1 MATLPDTLHA
11 RGMRVT
17 PQRLVI
23 HDALIRLDRH
33 VTAEQVRDA
42 VADRLPG
49 VSLPTVYATLELL
62 EELGEVRRVRAGA
75 GAVLYDPRAKPHQH
89 AVCRSCG
96 AVEDLDVSV
105 DASAALNAA
114 RRAGFAPDG
123 AETVVA
129 GLCARCAQSSKSA

>member
-1 MATLPDTLHA
+1 MTLTDALHA

-23 HDALIRLDRH
+23 HDALERLDRH
-33 VTAEQVRDA
+33 ATAEQVRDT

-62 EELGEVRRVRAGA
+62 EELGIVRRVRAGS
-75 GAVLYDPRAKPHQH
+75 GALLYDPRTTPHQH

-96 AVEDLDVSV
+96 AVEDLDVAV
-105 DASAALNAA
+105 DASSALEAAHH
-114 RRAGFAPDG
+114 AGFRAEG
-123 AETVVA
+123 ADTVVN
-129 GLCARCAQSSKSA
+129 GLCARCAGRS